1 MTSINDVVSLSGTAA
16 VRSAAQER
24 QAALTQTPA
33 SGAVQSPDRVELSLG
48 KVQVER
54 LKQIA
59 PAEETVRADRV
70 AALKQQVAAG
80 TYGVEGRFVAGK
92 MLALFR

>member
-1 MTSINDVVSLSGTAA
+1 MTAINDVVSLSSTAA
-16 VRSAAQER
+16 VRSSAVEKQASTAQTSAA
-24 QAALTQTPA
+24 
-33 SGAVQSPDRVELSLG
+33 GAVSSTDRVELSLG
-48 KVQVER
+48 KMQVER

-59 PAEETVRADRV
+59 PAEEAVRTDRV

-80 TYGVEGRFVAGK
+80 SYGVDGRLVAGK